1 MTIQTIPEVI
11 TTTIKIP
18 SMAVKART
26 MAGDIPFW
34 IGGPT
39 PNVNRELVR
48 YAYFVLT
55 IPVENKLSKEKKL
68 PPKT

>member
-1 MTIQTIPEVI
+1 MQTIPEVI

-34 IGGPT
+34 IGVPT
-39 PNVNRELVR
+39 PNVK
-48 YAYFVLT
+48 VL
-55 IPVENKLSKEKKL
+55 KEKVLLTFEELK
-68 PPKT
+68 KGGKF